1 MRALYVVIGW
11 ALGLLLVCW
20 QALCRYRVVNDP
32 RPHLRERGTP
42 YIYAALHAHQVAGV
56 FANDE
61 ECVAAMVSRSRDGD
75 LLVPSLRLRRMR
87 AVRGSTS
94 KNGHDKGGRAA
105 FSELGDLL
113 VAGIPALLAV
123 DGPRGPRTH
132 VNRGVAALSR
142 RAGAPI
148 LPTLVL
154 PSHRWFLARTWD
166 RFQIPKPFCTVSV
179 IFGEPI
185 LPQPG
190 EDSEA
195 LRLRVSHALNA
206 LESKHDP
213 EEAERAQPQRAR
225 G

>member
-11 ALGLLLVCW
+11 ALGLFLVCW

-75 LLVPSLRLRRMR
+75 LLVPSQRLRRMR

-94 KNGHDKGGRAA
+94 KAGNEKGGRAA
-105 FSELGDLL
+105 FNELGNLL
-113 VAGIPALLAV
+113 AAGIPALLAV
-123 DGPRGPRTH
+123 DGPRGPRNH
-132 VNRGVAALSR
+132 VNPGVAVLSR
-142 RAGAPI
+142 RADATI

-154 PSHRWFLARTWD
+154 PSHRWFLARAWD

-185 LPQPG
+185 FPQAG

-195 LRLRVSHALNA
+195 LRLRVSYALNA

-213 EEAERAQPQRAR
+213 EEAERAQPPRASA
-225 G
+225 